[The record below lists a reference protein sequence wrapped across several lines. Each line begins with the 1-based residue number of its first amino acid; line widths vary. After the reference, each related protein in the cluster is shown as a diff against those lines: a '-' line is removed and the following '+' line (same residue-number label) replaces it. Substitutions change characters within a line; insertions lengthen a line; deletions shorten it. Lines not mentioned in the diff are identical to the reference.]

1 MILDILNESKVFK
14 SVSQIIN
21 KFYINYCGYEEC
33 KAQVISIDDLDIKV
47 TVIYPSLKLSFL
59 IPFPDDAKTISEF
72 GVTLNPNFSYQV
84 SKALHFH
91 WLGVRDAK
99 LAQTTAPRYFACLVL
114 DNT

>member
-21 KFYINYCGYEEC
+21 KFYMNYCGYEEC
-33 KAQVISIDDLDIKV
+33 KAQVISIDVLDINV

-84 SKALHFH
+84 GNTAL
-91 WLGVRDAK
+91 
-99 LAQTTAPRYFACLVL
+99 PLVWSGRGGSSL
-114 DNT
+114 VDTIY

>member
-1 MILDILNESKVFK
+1 M
-14 SVSQIIN
+14 
-21 KFYINYCGYEEC
+21 NYCGYEEC
-33 KAQVISIDDLDIKV
+33 KAREISKDLLDIKV
-47 TVIYPSLKLSFL
+47 AVIYPSLKLSFL
-59 IPFPDDAKTISEF
+59 IPYPEDAKTISEF

>member
-1 MILDILNESKVFK
+1 MTLISDILNESKVFK
-14 SVSQIIN
+14 SVSEIIE

-33 KAQVISIDDLDIKV
+33 KAQVISIDVLDINV

-84 SKALHFH
+84 GNTALPFV
-91 WLGVRDAK
+91 WSGRGGPNISTRILS
-99 LAQTTAPRYFACLVL
+99 LE
-114 DNT
+114 N